1 MNSYPKPGRHS
12 GVYFNSERIV
22 EAEWWSERQ
31 MKPAFVFRLHAVING
46 FTIRTGLLFQN
57 RGKCRARVFRID
69 VDASGQNP
77 LMRDVSSAEIEAA
90 LDWKMSFVFDLL
102 RDQFAKDD
110 LLGEIFA
117 PNDDVRM
124 RSAGGEDCACSA
136 SER

>member
-1 MNSYPKPGRHS
+1 MQPAS
-12 GVYFNSERIV
+12 VFATYFNSERIV

-77 LMRDVSSAEIEAA
+77 LMRDVSPAEIEAA
-90 LDWKMSFVFDLL
+90 LDRKMSFVFDLL
-102 RDQFAKDD
+102 RNELSKDD
-110 LLGEIFA
+110 LLGKVLA
-117 PNDDVRM
+117 SDDNVRM
-124 RSAGGEDCACSA
+124 GSAGGKKRES
-136 SER
+136 